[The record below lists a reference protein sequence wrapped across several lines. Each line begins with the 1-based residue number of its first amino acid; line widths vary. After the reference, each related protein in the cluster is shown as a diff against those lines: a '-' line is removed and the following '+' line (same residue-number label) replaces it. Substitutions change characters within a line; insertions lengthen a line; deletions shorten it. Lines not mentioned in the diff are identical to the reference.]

1 MERKK
6 SVVLLSAMMLLCL
19 PLSILAA
26 DLGNSESEQS
36 QDRIESLE
44 TGLTVEPETGWT
56 MKGEGFVI
64 DSEDEGITNEPDKTE
79 NTFLIPEVPE

>member
-1 MERKK
+1 M
-6 SVVLLSAMMLLCL
+6 
-19 PLSILAA
+19 
-26 DLGNSESEQS
+26 
-36 QDRIESLE
+36 E
-44 TGLTVEPETGWT
+44 TGLAVEPETGWT